1 MINFK
6 HKTFENNTGKPIL
19 SPSFR
24 LMSIFGHNY
33 FRMLEIMFSLL
44 MSEMQLRPK
53 PRLVSG
59 RHF

>member
-6 HKTFENNTGKPIL
+6 HKTFENYTGKPIL

-24 LMSIFGHNY
+24 LMSIFGYNY

-44 MSEMQLRPK
+44 MSEMQLKPK
-53 PRLVSG
+53 HRLVSV